1 MPVPPQPPQ
10 PGRASDS
17 APEAAPD
24 QSDDL
29 DVDVVLAVHTP
40 TRPIERAVESVL
52 RGGLGPPRIRVTVV
66 CHNLDAAVIEQ
77 RLTAR
82 SGATGGLPDGV
93 RVLELHD
100 GIRSPAGP
108 FNHGLDRASARF
120 VSIMGSDDTVD
131 PGTYAAWLAI
141 ADAHH
146 SSAVVAAVRTTMT
159 GRVPTPAVRP
169 GHTRDLDPIRD
180 GLAYR
185 TAPLGLVR
193 RSEVE
198 RLGLRLTDGLPSG
211 EDQEFSA
218 RLWFGGGR
226 IDYAAGAGDYVVHDD
241 QADRVT
247 AAPYDLETRFRF
259 ATLLV
264 TGEWFPRQ
272 DRKVREA
279 LVTKLLRVHVVPTV
293 TAPGGA
299 GGWEPAQ
306 RHTAKGIVDTIV
318 AAAPGALASL
328 SRAERRTVDA
338 LRDPTT
344 PLGDLLSAATRARR
358 FARPSAVLTRDPR
371 NLLRPDAPPRWVTA
385 SAVMSAR
392 DRLAARRQPVTSST
406 KHQRHASP
414 GSNERMTL

>member
-1 MPVPPQPPQ
+1 M
-10 PGRASDS
+10 
-17 APEAAPD
+17 
-24 QSDDL
+24 
-29 DVDVVLAVHTP
+29 
-40 TRPIERAVESVL
+40 ESVL

-264 TGEWFPRQ
+264 SGEWFPRQ
-272 DRKVREA
+272 DRRGTRDQAPAGARRPDGDCTGWVGGMGAGPAAYGQGHRRHHRGGRPRRPR
-279 LVTKLLRVHVVPTV
+279 LPL
-293 TAPGGA
+293 PGGA
-299 GGWEPAQ
+299 Q
-306 RHTAKGIVDTIV
+306 DRRR
-318 AAAPGALASL
+318 AA
-328 SRAERRTVDA
+328 
-338 LRDPTT
+338 
-344 PLGDLLSAATRARR
+344 
-358 FARPSAVLTRDPR
+358 
-371 NLLRPDAPPRWVTA
+371 
-385 SAVMSAR
+385 
-392 DRLAARRQPVTSST
+392 
-406 KHQRHASP
+406 
-414 GSNERMTL
+414 